1 MEAIV
6 LNIIYQLRGKR
17 LSTSSTL
24 TSIGVDS
31 LGAVMFIRQLSDRLG
46 GLSLEPSIIFSPNM
60 TITNLCSLLMEKNLE
75 KNQIYS
81 SIDIETQFIDNDSIS
96 MEIFDDEGLRG

>member
-1 MEAIV
+1 
-6 LNIIYQLRGKR
+6 
-17 LSTSSTL
+17 
-24 TSIGVDS
+24 
-31 LGAVMFIRQLSDRLG
+31 
-46 GLSLEPSIIFSPNM
+46 M
-60 TITNLCSLLMEKNLE
+60 TITNLCSLLMEKNSE